1 MERNILIEWEEIEMK
16 KVTAICIYKHELNEQ
31 YEIIS
36 FVVVTRNGKS
46 INLKKC
52 INNKKYNLFDDMH
65 DNLMQVLNMNNFYV
79 NQWTNPDL
87 FSGVHTDI
95 QFINISAAN
104 PQCFTYILSNKGR
117 N

>member
-1 MERNILIEWEEIEMK
+1 MK
-16 KVTAICIYKHELNEQ
+16 KVTAICIYKHELNEK
-31 YEIIS
+31 YEIIN

-46 INLKKC
+46 INLTKC
-52 INNKKYNLFDDMH
+52 INNKKYDLFDDMH
-65 DNLMQVLNMNNFYV
+65 DNLMQVLKINSFYV
-79 NQWTNPDL
+79 NQWTNPAA

-104 PQCFTYILSNKGR
+104 PQCFTYILSKKGR